1 MTDKKIVYTLRP
13 YQQQAVDATIKHF
26 RKTNESAVIVLP
38 TGSGKSLVISELARL
53 ANHNI
58 LVLAHVKELVEQNHA
73 KYESYGL
80 TANIYSAGLGKKD
93 TKHQVTFASVQSVA
107 PNLCDFNQ
115 HFSLIIVDECH
126 RIGNIDLN
134 KNAEQQNQYQKII
147 HHLQSF
153 NSNLKLLG
161 LTATPY
167 RMGSG
172 WIYKDHYHGFT
183 RGENNAVFEHCIFD
197 MPLTLMIKQGF
208 LSPPKLIDAA
218 IAHYDFSQLN
228 ANSSGNFADK
238 DVNSL
243 LTQYSRVTKAII
255 EQVVSLATHRQGVMI
270 FAATTKHA
278 HEIISYLTLKI
289 DTAKIALILGET
301 PNNERDEIIKSFKQ
315 RNIKFIVNVAVLTTG
330 FDAPHVDLIALLRP
344 TQSVSLFQQIVGR
357 GLRLCEGKEDCLIVD
372 YASSGFDLF
381 SPEIG
386 SAKPNSKSVPVMV
399 TCPACHFGN
408 TFWGTVDGGG
418 DIIEHF
424 GRRCMGF
431 QDIDGIRVRCDYR
444 YKFKECSQC
453 GAENDIAARNC
464 QQCNHAIIDPDDL
477 LKKALKLKDAMV
489 IRCQGMTLS
498 LDNQIDT
505 KIKVTYHDED
515 GNELNESFDL
525 AKRGG
530 ITAFNRQFSKR
541 VYNENNSITFINS
554 QQVMS
559 FANKFKHPDFIIARK
574 QKYYW
579 KIQEKIYDYQGSY
592 RKANE
597 L

>member
-1 MTDKKIVYTLRP
+1 MTDNKIQYTLRP

-26 RKTNESAVIVLP
+26 RQTNDSAVIVLP

-53 ANHNI
+53 ANYNI

-93 TKHQVTFASVQSVA
+93 TKQQVTFASVQSVA
-107 PNLCDFNQ
+107 PNLKDFNQ
-115 HFSLIIVDECH
+115 HFSLVIVDECH
-126 RIGNIDLN
+126 RIGNIDVN
-134 KNAEQQNQYQKII
+134 KKIDEQNQYQKII
-147 HHLQSF
+147 SHLQTF

-167 RMGSG
+167 RMNSG
-172 WIYKDHYHGFT
+172 WIYRDHYHGFT
-183 RGENNAVFEHCIFD
+183 RGEDEAVFKQCIFD
-197 MPLTLMIKQGF
+197 MPLGLMIKQGF
-208 LSPPKLIDAA
+208 LSAPKLIDAA
-218 IAHYDFSQLN
+218 IAHYDFSQIQ
-228 ANSSGNFADK
+228 ANSSGNYPEK
-238 DVNSL
+238 ELNTL
-243 LTQYSRVTKAII
+243 LTQYKRVTKAII
-255 EQVVSLATHRQGVMI
+255 KQVATLAKIREGVMI

-278 HEIISYLTLKI
+278 REIMEYLALHVNKNQT
-289 DTAKIALILGET
+289 ALILGDT
-301 PNNERDEIIKSFKQ
+301 PNNERDDIIKSFKK

-357 GLRLCEGKEDCLIVD
+357 GLRLCEGKKDCLIID

-386 SAKPNSKSVPVMV
+386 SARPNSNSVPVMV
-399 TCPACHFGN
+399 PCPACQFGN
-408 TFWGTVDGGG
+408 TFWGVVDGDG

-431 QDIDGIRVRCDYR
+431 EDIDGVRERCDYR
-444 YKFKECSQC
+444 YRFKECGQC

-464 QQCNHAIIDPDDL
+464 HQCQHAIIDPDDL

-498 LDNQIDT
+498 LDSQIET
-505 KIKVTYHDED
+505 KLKVSYHDED
-515 GNELNESFDL
+515 GNVLNESFDF
-525 AKRGG
+525 AKKGG
-530 ITAFNRQFSKR
+530 TIAFNKQFSKR
-541 VYNENNSITFINS
+541 VNGEASPIKFINS
-554 QQVMS
+554 QQALS
-559 FANKFKHPDFIIARK
+559 FANKLMHPDFIIARK

-579 KIQEKIYDYQGSY
+579 KIQEKIFDYQGNY
-592 RKANE
+592 RKANQ

>member
-1 MTDKKIVYTLRP
+1 MTNDNTQYTLRP

-26 RKTNESAVIVLP
+26 RQTNDSAVIVLP

-80 TANIYSAGLGKKD
+80 TANIYSAGLGQKD
-93 TKHQVTFASVQSVA
+93 TEHQVTFASVQSVA
-107 PNLCDFNQ
+107 PNLNDFNQ
-115 HFSLIIVDECH
+115 HFSLVIVDECH
-126 RIGNIDLN
+126 RIGNINLN
-134 KNAEQQNQYQKII
+134 KKDHEQNQYQKII
-147 HHLQSF
+147 SHLQTF
-153 NSNLKLLG
+153 NPHLKLLG

-172 WIYKDHYHGFT
+172 WIYRDHYHGFT
-183 RGENNAVFEHCIFD
+183 RGEDNAVFKHCIFD
-197 MPLTLMIKQGF
+197 MPLGLMIKQGF

-218 IAHYDFSQLN
+218 IAHYDFSQLQTN
-228 ANSSGNFADK
+228 ASGNYPEK
-238 DVNSL
+238 EVNSL

-255 EQVVSLATHRQGVMI
+255 EQVVTLAKQRQGVMI

-278 HEIISYLTLKI
+278 REIMDYLALHTE
-289 DTAKIALILGET
+289 TNNTALILGET
-301 PNNERDEIIKSFKQ
+301 PNNERDDIIKSFKQ
-315 RNIKFIVNVAVLTTG
+315 RDIKFIVNVAVLTTG

-357 GLRLCEGKEDCLIVD
+357 GLRLCDGKEDCLIID

-381 SPEIG
+381 SPEVG
-386 SAKPNSKSVPVMV
+386 SAKPNSHSVPVMV
-399 TCPACHFGN
+399 PCPMCNFGN
-408 TFWGTVDGGG
+408 TFWGVVDNDG

-424 GRRCMGF
+424 GRRCMGYE
-431 QDIDGIRVRCDYR
+431 DIDDVRVRCDYR
-444 YKFKECSQC
+444 YRFKECSQC

-498 LDNQIDT
+498 IDAQIET
-505 KIKVTYHDED
+505 KVKVTYHDED
-515 GNELNESFDL
+515 GNVLKESFDF
-525 AKRGG
+525 AKKGG
-530 ITAFNRQFSKR
+530 VIAFNKQFSKR
-541 VYNENNSITFINS
+541 VNGVPTPTKFINS
-554 QQVMS
+554 QQ
-559 FANKFKHPDFIIARK
+559 AITLATKLQHPDFIIARK

-579 KIQEKIYDYQGSY
+579 KIQEKIFDYQGSY

>member
-1 MTDKKIVYTLRP
+1 MTKEPIQYTLRP

-26 RKTNESAVIVLP
+26 RQTNESAVIVLP

-93 TKHQVTFASVQSVA
+93 THHQVTFASVQSVA
-107 PNLCDFNQ
+107 PNFKDFNQ
-115 HFSLIIVDECH
+115 HFSLVIVDECH
-126 RIGNIDLN
+126 RIGNKDNN
-134 KNAEQQNQYQKII
+134 KKDDEQNQYQKII
-147 HHLQSF
+147 SHLQQF

-172 WIYKDHYHGFT
+172 WIYRDHYHGFS
-183 RGENNAVFEHCIFD
+183 RGEENAVFKQCIFD
-197 MPLTLMIKQGF
+197 MPLRLMIKQGF
-208 LSPPKLIDAA
+208 LSSPKLIDAA
-218 IAHYDFSQLN
+218 IAHYDFSQLQT
-228 ANSSGNFADK
+228 NSSGNYAEK
-238 DVNSL
+238 EVNSL
-243 LTQYSRVTKAII
+243 LTQYKRVTRAIV
-255 EQVVSLATHRQGVMI
+255 EQVTTLAKNRQGVMI

-278 HEIISYLTLKI
+278 REIMEYLSQHVEVSQT
-289 DTAKIALILGET
+289 ALILGET
-301 PNNERDEIIKSFKQ
+301 PNKERDAIIKSFKQ
-315 RNIKFIVNVAVLTTG
+315 RDIKFIVNVAVLTTG

-357 GLRLCEGKEDCLIVD
+357 GLRLCDGKEDCLIID

-386 SAKPNSKSVPVMV
+386 STKPNSNSVPVTV
-399 TCPACHFGN
+399 PCPICQFAN
-408 TFWGTVDGGG
+408 TFWGVVDSDG

-431 QDIDGIRVRCDYR
+431 EDIDGIRERCDYR
-444 YKFKECSQC
+444 YRFKECSQC

-489 IRCQGMTLS
+489 IRCQGMTLTIDH
-498 LDNQIDT
+498 LIDT
-505 KIKVTYHDED
+505 KVKITYYDED
-515 GNELNESFDL
+515 GNTLNESFDF
-525 AKRGG
+525 AKKGG
-530 ITAFNRQFSKR
+530 VIAFNKQFSKR
-541 VYNENNSITFINS
+541 VNGMGTPTNFINS
-554 QQVMS
+554 QQAITLAEKLMY
-559 FANKFKHPDFIIARK
+559 PDFIIARK

-592 RKANE
+592 RKANQ